1 MGRATRRTVSPD
13 DQVSG
18 IGYNGY
24 YHYLCHAITEALPTG
39 NKLHTGGCGV
49 IGSHV
54 RLRI

>member
-18 IGYNGY
+18 IGYNRY
-24 YHYLCHAITEALPTG
+24 YHYLCHAITEALPAG
-39 NKLHTGGCGV
+39 NGLHTGGCGV

>member
-24 YHYLCHAITEALPTG
+24 YHYLCHAITEALPMG
-39 NKLHTGGCGV
+39 NMLHAGGCGV